1 MEREQPPLHLPKA
14 ALRAADIEP
23 FRVMAIL
30 ARARALEAEGRDIV
44 HMEVGEPD
52 FPTPAPI
59 VEAGINALR
68 AGQTHYTPALG
79 LPALRQAIAGYYA
92 ERYRVAVDAGRVCV
106 TPGASG
112 ALLLVMAALFDPGE
126 EVLLAD
132 PGYPCNRHFA
142 RVVEARGV
150 GIPVGAE
157 NGFQLT
163 AALVEQHWGPRTK
176 GVLVAN
182 PGNPTGTIIHAAE
195 LRAIHEVVKA
205 RGGWLI
211 VDEIYH
217 ELIYADP
224 LTLPSDETTQH
235 STRQAKNARQVAAN
249 PLGGEGENTAAALG
263 EDVIVI
269 NSFSK
274 YFLMTG
280 WRLGWLLAP
289 PSLMAAIDRLAQNL
303 FLSAPTVA
311 QHAALAAL
319 APGTRPLLEAR
330 KAELRGRRDLLL
342 PQLRRLGF
350 DIPVAPEGAFYI
362 YAGIERFGLDSEAFA
377 EKLLLE
383 AGVAI
388 TPGTDF
394 GAHQA
399 SRHVRFAYTTASERI
414 REALQR
420 IAAALDS
427 PLQR

>member
-1 MEREQPPLHLPKA
+1 MTKPAHRTQ
-14 ALRAADIEP
+14 DIEP

-30 ARARALEAEGRDIV
+30 ARARALEAAGQDIV

-52 FPTPAPI
+52 FATPAPI
-59 VEAGINALR
+59 VEAGIAALR
-68 AGQTHYTPALG
+68 AGHTHYTPALG
-79 LPALRQAIAGYYA
+79 LPPLREAIAGYYG
-92 ERYRVAVDAGRVCV
+92 EHHGVAVDPARVCV

-112 ALLLVMAALFDPGE
+112 ALLLVMAALFDPGD

-150 GIPVGAE
+150 GVPVGAE
-157 NGFQLT
+157 TAFQLT
-163 AALVEQHWGPRTK
+163 AQLVEQHWGPRTR

-182 PGNPTGTIIHAAE
+182 PGNPTGTVIAAAE

-217 ELIYADP
+217 ELIYGPSP
-224 LTLPSDETTQH
+224 LAPLPQ
-235 STRQAKNARQVAAN
+235 
-249 PLGGEGENTAAALG
+249 GEGNFERHIRGGYSKERSAAALG
-263 EDVIVI
+263 DDVIVI

-289 PSLMAAIDRLAQNL
+289 PSLMPAIDKLAQNL

-319 APGTRPLLEAR
+319 RPETRLLLEAR
-330 KAELRGRRDLLL
+330 KAELRARRDLLL
-342 PQLRRLGF
+342 PELRRLGF
-350 DIPVAPEGAFYI
+350 DVPVEPAGAFYI
-362 YAGIERFGLDSEAFA
+362 YAGIDRFGMTSEAFA

-383 AGVAI
+383 AGIAI

-394 GAHQA
+394 GTHQA
-399 SRHVRFAYTTASERI
+399 DRHVRFAYTTSAERI
-414 REALQR
+414 REALAR
-420 IAAALDS
+420 IEAAL
-427 PLQR
+427 

>member
-1 MEREQPPLHLPKA
+1 MTPPA
-14 ALRAADIEP
+14 RRTADIEP

-30 ARARALEAEGRDIV
+30 ARTRALEAAGQDIV

-52 FPTPAPI
+52 FPTPEPI
-59 VEAGINALR
+59 VAAGIAALR
-68 AGQTHYTPALG
+68 AGHTHYTPALG
-79 LPALRQAIAGYYA
+79 LPKLRAAIAGYYGEHYGVDIDPA
-92 ERYRVAVDAGRVCV
+92 RVAV

-112 ALLLVMAALFDPGE
+112 ALLLVMAALFDPGD

-150 GIPVGAE
+150 GVPVGPETA
-157 NGFQLT
+157 FQLT
-163 AALVEQHWGPRTK
+163 AELVEKHWRPRTK

-182 PGNPTGTIIHAAE
+182 PGNPTGTVIDAAE
-195 LRAIHEVVKA
+195 LSAIHAVVRA

-217 ELIYADP
+217 ELIYGRDGYGNE
-224 LTLPSDETTQH
+224 PS
-235 STRQAKNARQVAAN
+235 AA
-249 PLGGEGENTAAALG
+249 TLG

-289 PSLMAAIDRLAQNL
+289 QALLPEIDKLAQNL
-303 FLSAPTVA
+303 FLAAPTIA

-319 APGTRPLLEAR
+319 TPETRRLLEAR
-330 KAELRGRRDLLL
+330 KAELRARRDLLL
-342 PQLRRLGF
+342 PELRRLGF
-350 DIPVAPEGAFYI
+350 AVPVQPAGAFYV
-362 YAGIERFGLDSEAFA
+362 YANVERFGLAAEAFA

-394 GAHQA
+394 GRHQA
-399 SRHVRFAYTTASERI
+399 GQHVRFAYTTSTERI
-414 REALQR
+414 REALAR
-420 IAAALDS
+420 IETVLPTAG
-427 PLQR
+427 